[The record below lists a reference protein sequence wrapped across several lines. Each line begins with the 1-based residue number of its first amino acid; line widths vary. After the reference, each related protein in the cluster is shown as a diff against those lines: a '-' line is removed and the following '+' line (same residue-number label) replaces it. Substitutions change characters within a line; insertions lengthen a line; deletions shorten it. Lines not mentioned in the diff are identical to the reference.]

1 MIEIIGGSHV
11 GKRKQNEDRFVASSE
26 QGLALVADG
35 MGGAEAGDI
44 AAQIVADSVASL
56 LNKGHSLAEAVSA
69 ANEQVNNASTGDIHK
84 QGMGSTIVAAKMDDY
99 RYDISWIGDS
109 RAYLWSGE
117 LQQLTRDH
125 SYVEGLIAKG
135 EISPE
140 EAVNHA
146 KRNVI
151 TRALGHGRLSPRD
164 VPCVSGSLGRDEC
177 LLLCSDGLND
187 VLSGGEIAKILS
199 AKAPQRKKLE
209 FLIAYAV
216 KKGGSDNITAVLVC
230 TDDSAPS
237 SGQHPLPISVA
248 GADGKV
254 RYL

>member
-1 MIEIIGGSHV
+1 MIEIVGGSHV
-11 GKRKQNEDRFVASSE
+11 GKRKQNEDRFVANAQ

-35 MGGAEAGDI
+35 MGGAEAGDV
-44 AAQIVADSVASL
+44 AAQIVADSVPSL
-56 LNKGHSLAEAVSA
+56 LNDGQSLAEAIST
-69 ANEQVNNASTGDIHK
+69 ANTNISNASTGDIHK
-84 QGMGSTIVAAKMDDY
+84 RGMGSTVVAASLDDY
-99 RYDISWIGDS
+99 RYQISWIGDS
-109 RAYLWSGE
+109 RAYLWTGE

-140 EAVNHA
+140 EAVNHT

-151 TRALGHGRLSPRD
+151 TRALGHGRLPADEVPRIT
-164 VPCVSGSLGRDEC
+164 GNLGRGEY

-187 VLSGGEIAKILS
+187 ILSGAEMAKILS
-199 AKAPQRKKLE
+199 AKASLKKKLE

-230 TDDSAPS
+230 AGDNAPE
-237 SGQHPLPISVA
+237 SGQHPAPVSVA
-248 GADGKV
+248 GADGSI